1 MTGDVDLY
9 ACGDVANSPL
19 DIVCSNKGPEYC
31 IVDCKVRL
39 TYEKTPITSTNK
51 LVLKAS
57 VVLEDI
63 IEFLGSDDG
72 FGWVDRASSSL
83 ADFVLANLH

>member
-1 MTGDVDLY
+1 M
-9 ACGDVANSPL
+9 
-19 DIVCSNKGPEYC
+19 
-31 IVDCKVRL
+31 
-39 TYEKTPITSTNK
+39 STNK

-63 IEFLGSDDG
+63 IEFLGTDDG
-72 FGWVDRASSSL
+72 FGWVDRARSSL

>member
-1 MTGDVDLY
+1 MDLY
-9 ACGDVANSPL
+9 AYGDVANSPL
-19 DIVCSNKGPEYC
+19 DIVRSNKGSENC

-39 TYEKTPITSTNK
+39 TYEKTPIMSTNK
-51 LVLKAS
+51 LVLKTS

-63 IEFLGSDDG
+63 IEFLGTDDG
-72 FGWVDRASSSL
+72 FGWVDRARSSL